1 VKIRV
6 RDRAAFQPDRMARVG
21 LSTTDRTQLDL
32 YCLEPGQA
40 QKPHTHEGQDK
51 IYLVLEGRGR
61 FTLGA
66 AEEAVQAGEAVV
78 APAGTPHGV
87 ANDSGARLLVLV
99 VVSPPPP
106 HVGR

>member
-1 VKIRV
+1 MKIRV
-6 RDRAAFQPDRMARVG
+6 LDRAAFPPDRMARIG

-66 AEEAVQAGEAVV
+66 AEAAVEAGEAVV

>member
-1 VKIRV
+1 MKIRV

-51 IYLVLEGRGR
+51 IYLGLEGRGR

-66 AEEAVQAGEAVV
+66 AEEAVEAGEAVV
-78 APAGTPHGV
+78 APAGTSHGV